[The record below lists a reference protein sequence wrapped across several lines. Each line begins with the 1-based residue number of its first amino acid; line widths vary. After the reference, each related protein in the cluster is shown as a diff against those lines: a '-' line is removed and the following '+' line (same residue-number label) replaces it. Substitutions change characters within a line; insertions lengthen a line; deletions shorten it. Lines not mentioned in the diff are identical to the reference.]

1 MARYIRI
8 ASVEE
13 VGGPGSVITAS
24 DGDHE
29 YAISN
34 IDGTYHVI
42 DNDCIHQGGPLG
54 LGTLNDGVIE
64 CPWHAWRFDAKTGQC
79 LTRSGTGVKCYEVKV
94 EDGEIKIAISSTK
107 S

>member
-1 MARYIRI
+1 MARFIRI

-13 VGGPGSVITAS
+13 VSEPGSVITAS

-54 LGTLNDGVIE
+54 LGTLKDGIIE
-64 CPWHAWRFDAKTGQC
+64 CPWHAWHFDAKTGAC
-79 LTRSGTGVKCYEVKV
+79 LTQPGKGVKCYKVKV
-94 EDGEIKIAISSTK
+94 EDGEIKVEIT
-107 S
+107 

>member
-1 MARYIRI
+1 MSRFIRI

-13 VGGPGSVITAS
+13 VGEPGSVITAS

-42 DNDCIHQGGPLG
+42 DNDCIHEGGPLG
-54 LGTLNDGVIE
+54 LGTLKDGIIE
-64 CPWHAWRFDAKTGQC
+64 CPWHAWQFDAKTGAC
-79 LTRSGTGVKCYEVKV
+79 LTQTGKGVKCYDVVV
-94 EDGEIKIAISSTK
+94 EDGEIKIAIP
-107 S
+107 

>member
-1 MARYIRI
+1 MARFIRI

-13 VGGPGSVITAS
+13 VGEPGSVITAS
-24 DGDHE
+24 DGAHE

-54 LGTLNDGVIE
+54 AGTLTDGIIE
-64 CPWHAWRFDAKTGQC
+64 CPWHAWKFDAKTGAC
-79 LTRSGTGVKCYEVKV
+79 LTRTGTEVKCYKVKV
-94 EDGEIKIAISSTK
+94 EDGEIKVDIS
-107 S
+107 